1 MSNYEIADHFSL
13 LAKLLDI
20 HGENSFKA
28 KSYASAAFTLEKL
41 EKEVSTMS
49 VEELYQQRG
58 IGQSV
63 GEKIREMLQ
72 TGRMEALDELMAK
85 TPAGVLEML
94 EIKGLGPKKIHMLWK
109 ELAIEDIGEL
119 EYACAENRLVPLKG
133 FGEKTQSSI
142 CEAIGFY
149 RSNRGFHLWAHVEEE
164 AKLLVTQLRGA
175 MPQQRFELTGAV
187 RRQEEVVEAIEIVTD
202 ADPDL
207 LMRGYEGMEGIEME
221 TIPANQLTIHIPG
234 RPAIRFYLSDERS
247 FVKVLFRSSASA
259 EFYAAFSERY
269 PLPDAPADEAE
280 IFKDHGL
287 PFIPPAI
294 REAARVLELAAANK
308 LPELIQPTDI
318 RGIIHS
324 HSKWSDGANTLEEMA
339 RGAIALGYE
348 YLVISDHSQA
358 AQYAGGLTPDRI
370 RAQHAEIE
378 MLNMKLAPFRIFKSI
393 EADILGDGSLDY
405 GPEVLRSFDLVIAS
419 VHSNLN
425 MNKSKAMERVLTAVA
440 NPYTTILGHP
450 TGRLLLSRKGYPLD
464 HKLLIES
471 CAEHN
476 VVIEINAHP
485 RRLDMDWRWV
495 EYAMECGVLLSID
508 PDAHSV
514 SGYRDVYYGVMIGQK
529 GGLTRE
535 RNLSSFNRSEFEAYL
550 SRAAQ
555 KRVQLA

>member
-28 KSYASAAFTLEKL
+28 KSYASASFTLEKL
-41 EKEVSTMS
+41 ENEVSQMS

-94 EIKGLGPKKIHMLWK
+94 EIKGLGPKKINLLWK
-109 ELAIEDIGEL
+109 DQGIEDIGEL
-119 EYACAENRLVPLKG
+119 EYACTENRLLALKG
-133 FGEKTQSSI
+133 FGAKTQDSI
-142 CEAIGFY
+142 CESIGFY
-149 RSNRGFHLWAHVEEE
+149 RANRGYHLWAHVEEE
-164 AKLLVTQLRGA
+164 AKTLVTQLRA
-175 MPQQRFELTGAV
+175 ALLQNRFELTGAV
-187 RRQEEVVEAIEIVTD
+187 RRQEEVIEAIELVTD
-202 ADPDL
+202 ADPDV
-207 LMRGYEGMEGIEME
+207 LMRGYEGIEGVQME
-221 TIPANQLTIHIPG
+221 TVPISQLTIRIPG
-234 RPAIRFYLSDERS
+234 RPTIRFYLSDERS
-247 FVKVLFRSSASA
+247 FARILFRTSASA
-259 EFYAAFSERY
+259 AFYDAFAERY
-269 PLPDAPADEAE
+269 TLPDAPANEGE
-280 IFKDHGL
+280 IFKEAGL

-294 REAARVLELAAANK
+294 RESASVLELAAANK
-308 LPELIQPTDI
+308 LPDLIQPSDI

-324 HSKWSDGANTLEEMA
+324 HSKWSDGANTIEEMA
-339 RGAIALGYE
+339 RGAMALGYE

-370 RAQHAEIE
+370 KAQHAEVE

-405 GPEVLRSFDLVIAS
+405 GPQVLSSFDLVIAS

-425 MNKSKAMERVLTAVA
+425 MSQSRAMERVMAAVK

-464 HKLLIES
+464 HRLLIET

-485 RRLDMDWRWV
+485 RRLDIDWRWV
-495 EYAMECGVLLSID
+495 EYAIECGVLLSID

-529 GGLTRE
+529 GGLTRAS
-535 RNLSSFNRSEFEAYL
+535 NLSSFPLDEFEAFL
-550 SRAAQ
+550 SKSREKRA
-555 KRVQLA
+555 QLA